1 MAETKTA
8 DGKKKSEG
16 RKTTASLREALNKL
30 NSVQLKN
37 FYAGLKNLKSHK
49 TAIDAALKAHDGKA
63 AAKIQKQIAK
73 LQKQLDAAK
82 AK

>member
-16 RKTTASLREALNKL
+16 RKSTAALREALNKL

-49 TAIDAALKAHDGKA
+49 TAIDAALKSHDGKA